1 MPRASVTIQAARP
14 TNADQDRIIFW
25 ASRFGAT
32 QDVAMITGTN
42 SKTSNVKCHGATLHK
57 MRLWDRREMA
67 MHTRLVVATSF
78 LVLAVMAGASPTW
91 AKWGC
96 AARSPAQYW
105 SNSYNDN
112 NKAEAGTEAL
122 KGCHAAGGKGCHMI
136 GCSANINTAEE
147 ANAMW
152 PPPNPVT
159 GVLLPA
165 HRGTPKGR
173 NP

>member
-1 MPRASVTIQAARP
+1 LTRIREIYAQFVHEGAVQYAAMNCGANSKGDNVKNMPRRTRDAPLGQKGDGNAYTPHSCDKLVPAA
-14 TNADQDRIIFW
+14 I
-25 ASRFGAT
+25 
-32 QDVAMITGTN
+32 
-42 SKTSNVKCHGATLHK
+42 
-57 MRLWDRREMA
+57 
-67 MHTRLVVATSF
+67 
-78 LVLAVMAGASPTW
+78 AGASPAW

-96 AARSPAQYW
+96 AARSPVQYW

-112 NKAEAGTEAL
+112 IKTEASTEAL
-122 KGCHAAGGKGCHMI
+122 NGCHAAGGKECHII
-136 GCSANINTAEE
+136 GCSANINTAGE